1 MFVTHDDQRSPLS
14 GKFGDPKESYW
25 PSFELAVQVPWF
37 LMTATQT
44 QIIAVENENDAEIS
58 LGRTWIDANIV
69 NVIAVA
75 TNGHASGL
83 KLESAYLVMPD
94 ETSSSSAWK
103 MERLLTAWT
112 RGSTKP
118 KGAAPAVDFVETISG
133 YRHFLTEEK
142 HYAVGAANL
151 KLICRFP

>member
-1 MFVTHDDQRSPLS
+1 MLFLALS
-14 GKFGDPKESYW
+14 R
-25 PSFELAVQVPWF
+25 LT
-37 LMTATQT
+37 L
-44 QIIAVENENDAEIS
+44 
-58 LGRTWIDANIV
+58 
-69 NVIAVA
+69 
-75 TNGHASGL
+75 
-83 KLESAYLVMPD
+83 
-94 ETSSSSAWK
+94 K

-112 RGSTKP
+112 RGSTEA